1 MMKMV
6 LKIHEAVEINNLLT
20 FFVRWAQLFAMF
32 LTDLY
37 ISNKRRSND
46 VMNVGSIFI
55 GQSKNWPIKNFDIL
69 LFQTFNVDIFYSVFC
84 FGAKCKQKT

>member
-55 GQSKNWPIKNFDIL
+55 GQSKNFDIL
-69 LFQTFNVDIFYSVFC
+69 LFNSTYHHWKNEAK
-84 FGAKCKQKT
+84 FG